1 MDFCSS
7 ECTDKGLDLWEPPRA
22 MCSCHTMM
30 CRRMWHSGLGSSP
43 RYSLQVDTPD
53 CAAVGLLYK
62 ACVFFVAVA
71 LPTPQKSLTGFQLYM
86 PHV

>member
-1 MDFCSS
+1 
-7 ECTDKGLDLWEPPRA
+7 
-22 MCSCHTMM
+22 M

-43 RYSLQVDTPD
+43 RYSLQVDMPD

-71 LPTPQKSLTGFQLYM
+71 LRTPSEVLDWVSVVHASCLNSNLSLLSSAILSSTLRKLLM
-86 PHV
+86 HLHIT